1 MPINTTDRA
10 IYFAGS
16 IRGGR
21 DDVPIYLAIIDE
33 LKRFGRVYTEH
44 VGSSSVNADG
54 EAGDARAIHDR
65 DLDWLKSS
73 DVVVAEV
80 TTPSLGVGYEI
91 ARATQWNKA
100 VLCLHRRDT
109 DRSLSSMISG
119 CPDVTVREYTDVG
132 EINQILESFFSQS
145 DQSRADGE

>member
-1 MPINTTDRA
+1 MPVHV

-21 DDVPIYLAIIDE
+21 DDAAVYAQIIQRLA
-33 LKRFGRVYTEH
+33 KFGRVLTEH
-44 VGSSSVNADG
+44 VASSALTTGG
-54 EAGDARAIHDR
+54 EAALPREIHDR

-91 ARATQWNKA
+91 ARATQWEKP
-100 VLCLHRRDT
+100 VLCLFRNGSG
-109 DRSLSSMISG
+109 RSLSSMISG
-119 CPDVTVREYTDVG
+119 CSGVTVREYTAVEDTDA
-132 EINQILESFFSQS
+132 ILDDFFSS
-145 DQSRADGE
+145 LGRDGE